1 MQKGGRKEQA
11 RHVNEICRREEEL
24 SKRGML
30 MRDAEGRKK
39 EAREAC

>member
-11 RHVNEICRREEEL
+11 RHVNERCRKKEER

-39 EAREAC
+39 EASEVC